1 MGMMIKQN
9 KSVIENSKRENV
21 IKAAQELK
29 QYCASAPRNCEGCPF
44 FSARNCVLQGGYPP
58 DEWELPTLAPSR
70 EEMHKYVKDHCF
82 LRTFKNGRT
91 TATVYNGKLYLVTR
105 YYKDKDDELVATYEL
120 YKKIFG

>member
-1 MGMMIKQN
+1 MGMMIKKN
-9 KSVIENSKRENV
+9 ESAVETAKREQA
-21 IKAAQELK
+21 IKAAQTIKEYCKSAKECKGCLFNTKGHLCMITARYPELWDV
-29 QYCASAPRNCEGCPF
+29 S
-44 FSARNCVLQGGYPP
+44 
-58 DEWELPTLAPSR
+58 TLAPTR
-70 EEMHKYVKDHCF
+70 AEMEKYVKDHCF

>member
-9 KSVIENSKRENV
+9 KSTVETAKREEL
-21 IKAAQELK
+21 IKAAQALK
-29 QYCASAPRNCEGCPF
+29 KNCANNALDCKGCLF
-44 FSARNCVLQGGYPP
+44 FGMGCALQDVSP
-58 DEWELPTLAPSR
+58 DEWDIPSAPVTR
-70 EEMHKYVKDHCF
+70 EEMLKYVKDHCF

-91 TATVYNGKLYLVTR
+91 TATVYNGNLYLVTR